1 MEIDFDFLKLEKF
14 IVRDGKIL
22 FTTISYVMILVIL
35 INLNFILSPA
45 IGIPASIVYFLI
57 NGIFLGHS
65 FFENQDIFPRFLLG
79 SLLLVVFLGIAAWA
93 VMIIY
98 NLDAIRSA
106 IVLCIVTTLCSVLNR
121 RTK

>member
-1 MEIDFDFLKLEKF
+1 MERDFNFLKLERL
-14 IVRDGKIL
+14 IVRDGKLL
-22 FTTISYVMILVIL
+22 FTTFSYVMILLIF

-57 NGIFLGHS
+57 NGMFLGHS
-65 FFENQDIFPRFLLG
+65 LFENQDIFLRFLLG

-98 NLDAIRSA
+98 NLDVIRSI
-106 IVLCIVTTLCSVLNR
+106 IVLCIVTTLCSVLNN